1 MSSSLLKHAL
11 ERLNFVG
18 EVPTAQRL
26 AACKTFLQLEGAQI
40 RAQHQAGESGL
51 TVVKAR
57 AAMVD
62 VMLVH
67 LFDYAVASWN
77 LKQGSLTAPVCLVAL
92 GGYGRGEL
100 SPLSDIDIMFLFP
113 SKVKL
118 TVVKPL
124 QEHLINEILYVLW
137 DCGLK
142 VGHSTRT
149 VDDVFAEARKEIQSK
164 TALLESRII
173 AGSQELFTTFSQA
186 YQSFYL
192 NENPR
197 GYIAARLE
205 DQTTRRSKYGNTVFL
220 QEPDIKNGVGGLRDY
235 QNTFWMARVKL
246 SITSIDDLAAQNYL
260 TRNDARDFQR
270 AYDFLLR
277 VRNEL
282 HFSTKHATDTLN
294 LDAQPR
300 IGLGL
305 GYTASNILQRVEL
318 FMHDYYHAAQKIY
331 RVSKTLES
339 RLALSLEKP
348 EGLRGSFREVLR
360 SYRFQRTKRIDG
372 FIMRGREL
380 AAEQPDVFKEDPA
393 RLIRVF
399 RHCQQLEATPDF
411 ALQALIRESLPLV
424 TEQVTDSP
432 DANTSFMAI
441 LSEAGAVY
449 PTLELMHEL
458 GVLGRYIP
466 EFDALTCLVQ
476 HEFYHRYTADIHTLH
491 AIRELD
497 RIFAVAEPMCSKYR
511 EVLHETPDP
520 TLLYLILLLHDIGK
534 AKGIKGHADFGV
546 EIAIPLLKRLQ
557 IDPASNEIVT
567 FIIKNHLIMARFWQ
581 RRDVDDPNTAIA
593 FAEQVDSADKLRYLY
608 VHTFCDARG
617 TSAGLWNSYKDT
629 LHSCLFRTTLERLI
643 HGKATESR
651 NSERTQM
658 KHQELISK
666 TIPSISQDEITAHF
680 NLLPERYF
688 IHADSTEIALHIQ
701 MVNKLLHS
709 ITAADSVGSL
719 KPIIDW
725 KDDLNR
731 SLTVVNVVTWDRAGL
746 FYKLAG
752 AFSVAGLN
760 ILGAK
765 VISRTDHIAI
775 DTFHVVEPNRGV
787 VQSQTAMETFAKT
800 VEQAL
805 VANKDL
811 YPDIMAQA
819 TKYSSRYTTTQP
831 AGDTLHGSFPP
842 IVEVYHELSMQR
854 TIVEIQAHD
863 QIGLLY
869 LLAKAIYDHGFD
881 ITFARIGTERGIAID
896 TFYIENLN
904 QVVATDNGRLH
915 ALRDALKIIVSPA
928 PAPTGTTPAVAT
940 GQD

>member
-1 MSSSLLKHAL
+1 MSSRLLKHAL
-11 ERLNFVG
+11 ERLNFTG
-18 EVPTAQRL
+18 EVPKAQRL
-26 AACKTFLQLEGAQI
+26 AACKNFLQLEGAHI
-40 RAQHQAGESGL
+40 VAQHQAGESGL
-51 TVVKAR
+51 AVVRAR
-57 AAMVD
+57 SAMID
-62 VMLVH
+62 VMLLH
-67 LFDYAVASWN
+67 LFDYAVAAWN
-77 LKQGSLTAPVCLVAL
+77 RSNGSLASNVCLVAL

-113 SKVKL
+113 SKVKP

-124 QEHLINEILYVLW
+124 QEHLINEILYILW

-149 VDDVFAEARKEIQSK
+149 VDDVFTEARAEIQSK
-164 TALLESRII
+164 TALLESRLI
-173 AGSQELFTTFSQA
+173 AGSQELFGTFAQA
-186 YQSFYL
+186 YENFYR

-205 DQTTRRSKYGNTVFL
+205 DQSTRRAKYGNTVFL
-220 QEPDIKNGVGGLRDY
+220 QEPDIKNGVGALRDY

-246 SITSIDDLAAQNYL
+246 GITSIDDLATQNYL

-282 HFSTKHATDTLN
+282 HFSTKHPTDTLS

-300 IGLGL
+300 VGLGL
-305 GYTASNILQRVEL
+305 GYTANNTLQRVEL
-318 FMHDYYHAAQKIY
+318 FMHDYYRAAQKIY

-360 SYRFQRTKRIDG
+360 SYRFQRSKRLDG
-372 FIMRGREL
+372 FVLRGREL
-380 AAEQPDVFKEDPA
+380 TAETPEVFKEDPA

-399 RHCQQLEATPDF
+399 RHCQQLDALPDF
-411 ALQALIRESLPLV
+411 ALQTLIRESLPLI
-424 TEQVTDSP
+424 TEQITESA
-432 DANTSFMAI
+432 DANTSFKAI
-441 LSEAGAVY
+441 LSEAGSVY
-449 PTLELMHEL
+449 PILELMHEL

-497 RIFAVAEPMCSKYR
+497 RIFAVAEPMCAKYR

-534 AKGIKGHADFGV
+534 AKGIKGHAEFGV
-546 EIAIPLLKRLQ
+546 EIALPLLKRLQ
-557 IDPASNEIVT
+557 IDPASSEIVT

-581 RRDVDDPNTAIA
+581 RRDVDDPQTAIA

-629 LHSCLFRTTLERLI
+629 LHSSLFRTTLERLI
-643 HGKATESR
+643 HGQATETR

-666 TIPSISQDEITAHF
+666 TIPGISQDEITAHF

-688 IHADSTEIALHIQ
+688 IHADTSEVALHIQ

-709 ITAADSVGSL
+709 ISTADSVGSL
-719 KPIIDW
+719 KPVIDW

-787 VQSQTAMETFAKT
+787 VQNQIAMETFAKT
-800 VEQAL
+800 IEQAL

-811 YPDIMAQA
+811 YPEIMAQA
-819 TKYSSRYTTTQP
+819 NKYTSRYTTTQTP
-831 AGDTLHGSFPP
+831 GETLHGSFPP
-842 IVEVYHELSMQR
+842 IVEVYHELSMKR

-896 TFYIENLN
+896 TFYIENVN
-904 QVVATDNGRLH
+904 RDATEDTSRLH
-915 ALRDALKIIVSPA
+915 ALRDALTTIV
-928 PAPTGTTPAVAT
+928 TPAVVTAEAAPT
-940 GQD
+940 AAGK

>member
-1 MSSSLLKHAL
+1 MTSRLQKHAL

-26 AACKTFLQLEGAQI
+26 AACKTFLQVEGAHI
-40 RAQHQAGESGL
+40 KAMHESGESGL
-51 TVVKAR
+51 SVARSR

-62 VMLVH
+62 LMLAH
-67 LFDYAVASWN
+67 LFDYAIGAWN
-77 LKQGSLTAPVCLVAL
+77 RKNGALPAPVCLVAL

-118 TVVKPL
+118 PVVKPL
-124 QEHLINEILYVLW
+124 QEHLINEILYILW

-149 VDDVFAEARKEIQSK
+149 VDDVFTEARKEIQSK
-164 TALLESRII
+164 TALLESRAI
-173 AGSQELFTTFSQA
+173 AGSQELFNAFAQA
-186 YQSFYL
+186 YENFYRT
-192 NENPR
+192 ENPR
-197 GYIAARLE
+197 GYISARLE
-205 DQTTRRSKYGNTVFL
+205 DQASRRSKYGNTVFL

-246 SITSIDDLAAQNYL
+246 GIKSIDDLAEQNYL
-260 TRNDARDFQR
+260 SRNDARDFQR
-270 AYDFLLR
+270 AYDFLQR

-282 HFSTKHATDTLN
+282 HFSTKHPTDTLN
-294 LDAQPR
+294 LEAQPR
-300 IGLGL
+300 IALGL
-305 GYTASNILQRVEL
+305 GYTANNTLQRVEQ

-339 RLALSLEKP
+339 RLALSLERP

-360 SYRFQRTKRIDG
+360 AYRFQRSKRLDG
-372 FIMRGREL
+372 FVLRGREL
-380 AAEQPDVFKEDPA
+380 TAEKEDVFKEDPA

-399 RHCQQLEATPDF
+399 RHCQQLEAQPDF
-411 ALQALIRESLPLV
+411 NLQTLIRESLPLI
-424 TEQVTDSP
+424 TQQVTDSA
-432 DANTSFMAI
+432 DANTSFKAI

-449 PTLELMHEL
+449 PILELMHEL

-497 RIFAVAEPMCSKYR
+497 RIFAVAEPMCLKYR

-534 AKGIKGHADFGV
+534 AKGIKGHAEFGV
-546 EIAIPLLKRLQ
+546 EIAAPLLKRLQ
-557 IDPASNEIVT
+557 IDPASSEIVA

-629 LHSCLFRTTLERLI
+629 LHSTLFRTTLERLI
-643 HGKATESR
+643 HGEATETR
-651 NSERTQM
+651 NSQRTQM
-658 KHQELISK
+658 KQQELISK
-666 TIPSISQDEITAHF
+666 TIPGISSDEITAHF

-688 IHADSTEIALHIQ
+688 IHANTSEISLHIQ

-709 ITAADSVGSL
+709 INSADSVGSL
-719 KPIIDW
+719 RPIIDW

-787 VQSQTAMETFAKT
+787 VQNQAAMETFGKT

-819 TKYSSRYTTTQP
+819 NKYTSRYSVNVSP
-831 AGDTLHGSFPP
+831 SEAMHGSFPP
-842 IVEVYHELSMQR
+842 VVEVYHELSMQR
-854 TIVEIQAHD
+854 TIVEIQAND

-896 TFYIENLN
+896 TFYIENVN
-904 QVVATDNGRLH
+904 HEPTEDTGRLH
-915 ALRDALKIIVSPA
+915 ALRDALKAIVETKPEAVPA
-928 PAPTGTTPAVAT
+928 K
-940 GQD
+940 

>member
-1 MSSSLLKHAL
+1 
-11 ERLNFVG
+11 
-18 EVPTAQRL
+18 
-26 AACKTFLQLEGAQI
+26 
-40 RAQHQAGESGL
+40 
-51 TVVKAR
+51 
-57 AAMVD
+57 
-62 VMLVH
+62 
-67 LFDYAVASWN
+67 
-77 LKQGSLTAPVCLVAL
+77 
-92 GGYGRGEL
+92 
-100 SPLSDIDIMFLFP
+100 
-113 SKVKL
+113 
-118 TVVKPL
+118 
-124 QEHLINEILYVLW
+124 
-137 DCGLK
+137 
-142 VGHSTRT
+142 
-149 VDDVFAEARKEIQSK
+149 
-164 TALLESRII
+164 
-173 AGSQELFTTFSQA
+173 
-186 YQSFYL
+186 
-192 NENPR
+192 
-197 GYIAARLE
+197 
-205 DQTTRRSKYGNTVFL
+205 
-220 QEPDIKNGVGGLRDY
+220 
-235 QNTFWMARVKL
+235 
-246 SITSIDDLAAQNYL
+246 
-260 TRNDARDFQR
+260 
-270 AYDFLLR
+270 

-294 LDAQPR
+294 LEAQPR

-380 AAEQPDVFKEDPA
+380 AAEKPEVFKEDPA

-399 RHCQQLEATPDF
+399 RHCQQLDATPDF
-411 ALQALIRESLPLV
+411 ALQTLIRESLPLI

-432 DANTSFMAI
+432 DANTSFKAI

-546 EIAIPLLKRLQ
+546 EIAMPLLKRLQ
-557 IDPASNEIVT
+557 IDPVSSEIVT

-608 VHTFCDARG
+608 IHTFCDARG

-629 LHSCLFRTTLERLI
+629 LHSSLFRTTLERLI

-666 TIPSISQDEITAHF
+666 TIPGISQDEITAHF

-787 VQSQTAMETFAKT
+787 VQSQAAMETFAKT

-819 TKYSSRYTTTQP
+819 TKYSGRYTTSQS
-831 AGDTLHGSFPP
+831 AGETLHGSFPP

-896 TFYIENLN
+896 TFYIENVN
-904 QVVATDNGRLH
+904 QEEVSADSGRLH
-915 ALRDALKIIVSPA
+915 ALRDALKAIVAPA
-928 PAPTGTTPAVAT
+928 PAPTSVPTGTNPAVA
-940 GQD
+940 GE

>member
-1 MSSSLLKHAL
+1 MIGRLQKHAL

-26 AACKTFLQLEGAQI
+26 GACKTFLRLESAMI
-40 RAQHQAGESGL
+40 RMRHDAGEPGL
-51 TVVKAR
+51 TVVRAR
-57 AAMVD
+57 AAMID
-62 VMLVH
+62 VMLGH
-67 LFDYAVASWN
+67 LFDYAAASWN
-77 LKQGSLTAPVCLVAL
+77 RAQGPLPAPVCLVAL
-92 GGYGRGEL
+92 GGYGRSEL

-118 TVVKPL
+118 PVVKPL
-124 QEHLINEILYVLW
+124 QEHLINEILYILW

-149 VDDVFAEARKEIQSK
+149 VDDVFAEARKDIQTK
-164 TALLESRII
+164 TALLEARLI
-173 AGSQELFTTFSQA
+173 AGSQELYGTFAQA
-186 YQSFYL
+186 YQSFYR
-192 NENPR
+192 NDNPR

-205 DQTTRRSKYGNTVFL
+205 DQDARRSKYGGTVFL
-220 QEPDIKNGVGGLRDY
+220 QEPDIKNGIGGLRDY

-246 SITSIDDLAAQNYL
+246 GIASIDELGVQNYL

-282 HFSTKHATDTLN
+282 HFTTKHATDTLN
-294 LDAQPR
+294 LESQPR
-300 IGLGL
+300 VGLGL
-305 GYTASNILQRVEL
+305 GYTNSNILQRVEQ
-318 FMHDYYHAAQKIY
+318 FMRDYYRAAQKIY
-331 RVSKTLES
+331 RVSKILES
-339 RLALSLEKP
+339 RLALTLEQP
-348 EGLRGSFREVLR
+348 EGLRGSFREALR
-360 SYRFQRTKRIDG
+360 SYRFQRSKRLDG
-372 FIMRGREL
+372 FVLRGREL
-380 AAEQPDVFKEDPA
+380 VAEKPDVFKEDPA

-399 RHCQQLEATPDF
+399 RHCQQLDATPDF
-411 ALQALIRESLPLV
+411 ALQGLIRESLPLITRRV
-424 TEQVTDSP
+424 SGSA
-432 DANTSFMAI
+432 DANTSFKAI
-441 LSEAGAVY
+441 MSEAGAVY

-458 GVLGRYIP
+458 GVLGRFIP

-497 RIFAVAEPMCSKYR
+497 RIFTEAEPITLKYR
-511 EVLHETPDP
+511 QVLHETPDP

-534 AKGIKGHADFGV
+534 AQGIKGHAEFGV
-546 EIAIPLLKRLQ
+546 RIAIPLLKRLQ
-557 IDPASNEIVT
+557 IDPTSSEVVT
-567 FIIKNHLIMARFWQ
+567 YIIKNHLIMARFWQ

-593 FAEQVDSADKLRYLY
+593 FAELVDDADKLRYLY

-629 LHSCLFRTTLERLI
+629 LHSSLFRVTLERLI
-643 HGKATESR
+643 HGAATDTR

-658 KHQELISK
+658 KHQELLSTK
-666 TIPSISQDEITAHF
+666 IPGIDQDEITAHF

-688 IHADSTEIALHIQ
+688 IHADTNEIALHIQ

-709 ITAADSVGSL
+709 INATDSVGSL

-731 SLTVVNVVTWDRAGL
+731 SLTAVNVVTWDRAGL

-760 ILGAK
+760 ILGAR

-775 DTFHVVEPNRGV
+775 DKFHVVEPGRGV
-787 VQSQTAMETFAKT
+787 VQNQAAMETFAKT

-805 VANKDL
+805 VGNRDL

-819 TKYSSRYTTTQP
+819 AKYSSRYSSTPTPTE
-831 AGDTLHGSFPP
+831 ALHSSFPST
-842 IVEVYHELSMQR
+842 VEVYHELSMQR

-869 LLAKAIYDHGFD
+869 LLTKTIYDHGFD

-896 TFYIENLN
+896 TFYIENVN
-904 QVVATDNGRLH
+904 REITEDTGRLH
-915 ALRDALKIIVSPA
+915 ALRDALSAIV
-928 PAPTGTTPAVAT
+928 TPATPVPEAAPS
-940 GQD
+940 GK